1 MHPENVTTSSCTDE
15 KPVRSTRRGM
25 AIACTQVHL
34 SKGSMIQAAR
44 LISRCLN
51 SGCCVRLTGFKL
63 SGELFQSVPL
73 AQLTFEPIALSI
85 RTQLPKSS
93 GVNRLRKG
101 SHT

>member
-1 MHPENVTTSSCTDE
+1 
-15 KPVRSTRRGM
+15 M
-25 AIACTQVHL
+25 AIACMQVQL
-34 SKGSMIQAAR
+34 KGSMNQGAR

-85 RTQLPKSS
+85 RTQFPYQAE
-93 GVNRLRKG
+93 
-101 SHT
+101 